1 MSAVEILSSAEAAM
15 AAKEVIA
22 RAKFPMLAT
31 VDHTGLPHVRPI
43 SPLQVEGFLVKFANL
58 RRYGKT
64 GDIAHQPKVELCYL
78 DDRHCQVRIAGAAEL
93 ISDADEK
100 ALLWNQN
107 PLLRK
112 YLGSLENPELQLY
125 TIFPK
130 RVRFMQEW
138 ALDYYEIEP
147 IHFHAK

>member
-1 MSAVEILSSAEAAM
+1 MNPNRSLSPTEAAEAAH
-15 AAKEVIA
+15 EVIA

-31 VDHTGLPHVRPI
+31 VDSDGMPHVRPI
-43 SPLQVEGFLVKFANL
+43 SPIRVDRFTVQFANL

-64 GDIAHQPKVELCYL
+64 TDIAHQPNVELCYL
-78 DDRHCQVRIAGAAEL
+78 DDRHYQVRIAGTAGL
-93 ISDADEK
+93 VTDPDEK
-100 ALLWNQN
+100 NALWSQS

-112 YLGSLENPELQLY
+112 YLGSIENPDLLLY
-125 TIFPK
+125 KIEPT

-147 IHFHAK
+147 RYH